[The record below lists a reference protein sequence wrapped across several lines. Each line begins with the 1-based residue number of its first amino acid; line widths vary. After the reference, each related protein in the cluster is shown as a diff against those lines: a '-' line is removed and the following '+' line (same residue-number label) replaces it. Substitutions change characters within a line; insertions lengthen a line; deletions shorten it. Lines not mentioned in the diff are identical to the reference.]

1 MSTIQAI
8 DESQPGLAEEFSQA
22 ARVEQLTVRSSQS
35 YQHWIIQYLGYFN
48 MRNPKTLTENNVR
61 EFLNYLAGRMQLSKA
76 RLNQAREAVLFLYEK
91 VLHKPL
97 VASEIYI

>member
-8 DESQPGLAEEFSQA
+8 DESQPGLAAEFSLA
-22 ARVEQLTVRSSQS
+22 ARTELLTARSSHS
-35 YQHWIIQYLGYFN
+35 YQHWIIQYLSYFN

-61 EFLNYLAGRMQLSKA
+61 EFLSYLASKMQLSKA

-97 VASEIYI
+97 VASEIYV